1 MTYVCGSVSRA
12 VASDTRDP
20 QFESSHWQTF
30 IKHLFTVK
38 CIEKM
43 KIKKKEAV
51 ILKKNKDINTRTF
64 TFGGKNAGKDSP
76 PEPYVLRKQYTK
88 LGRLIINRIGTMSGF
103 TPEITYQ

>member
-1 MTYVCGSVSRA
+1 
-12 VASDTRDP
+12 
-20 QFESSHWQTF
+20 
-30 IKHLFTVK
+30 
-38 CIEKM
+38 M
-43 KIKKKEAV
+43 KINKKEAV

-103 TPEITYQ
+103 TPEITYQLVITSTSLRSSSQLCTVGRV

>member
-1 MTYVCGSVSRA
+1 
-12 VASDTRDP
+12 
-20 QFESSHWQTF
+20 
-30 IKHLFTVK
+30 
-38 CIEKM
+38 M

-88 LGRLIINRIGTMSGF
+88 LGRLIKKESLNRASQLQEMCWNVKAHNFS
-103 TPEITYQ
+103 

>member
-1 MTYVCGSVSRA
+1 
-12 VASDTRDP
+12 
-20 QFESSHWQTF
+20 
-30 IKHLFTVK
+30 
-38 CIEKM
+38 M

-64 TFGGKNAGKDSP
+64 TFGGKNAGKHRP
-76 PEPYVLRKQYTK
+76 PEPYVHRKQYTK